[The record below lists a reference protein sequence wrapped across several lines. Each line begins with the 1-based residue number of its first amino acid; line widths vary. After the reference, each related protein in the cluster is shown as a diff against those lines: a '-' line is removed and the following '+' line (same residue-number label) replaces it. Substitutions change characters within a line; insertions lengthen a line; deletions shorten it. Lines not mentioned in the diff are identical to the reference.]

1 MPQPSNNGRQ
11 SGRLLSPALS
21 AGVCLAAGL
30 LAMSSGSAS
39 AQNLQ
44 DSGLSLPGVWAGE
57 AAWGDYD
64 GDGDADLILIG
75 ETVETDGTCL
85 RIARVLR
92 NDNGLLVED
101 VTQTG
106 RLKGV
111 YFGDAGWA
119 DYDSDGDLDL
129 ALAGWD
135 EDGAESLRLYLSEP
149 GADAGSRQL
158 TLDLDQTDDFG
169 VISSR
174 VCATPTWPGAMSTA
188 MATST
193 SSSRA

>member
-1 MPQPSNNGRQ
+1 MPQPSSKGRQ
-11 SGRLLSPALS
+11 SGRLLSFALS

-44 DSGLSLPGVWAGE
+44 DSGLCLPGVWAGE

-75 ETVETDGTCL
+75 ETVEADGTCL

-149 GADAGSRQL
+149 GADAGSRPQRDSIAVVGNRRDEWIISVR
-158 TLDLDQTDDFG
+158 LDLL
-169 VISSR
+169 SR
-174 VCATPTWPGAMSTA
+174 LFHT
-188 MATST
+188 
-193 SSSRA
+193 RR